1 MIKSIISVD
10 LPSVDSERRKNLF
23 DQLKE
28 LFGAR
33 INLRTGYE
41 ETTVSA
47 FSLIDGVCNAL
58 TRAQISDAI
67 SLIVDKKVVYLD
79 TQNVTSDIGWLWQT
93 ARDRGVF
100 EADFQEMHVA
110 FSQREAGL
118 YVIVDVR
125 VQRRVLRGTA
135 EMTVELAARPEALVV
150 QSGESAEG
158 YAARVTSYARD
169 EAAIARERAALD
181 GIAQRVAGELGR
193 ALPGSRVSA
202 QPAHVQLIRQESR
215 QLRRFGKLGWGAAAT
230 PPHYRPVPTQ
240 ARSGAYADPFYY
252 YWHDPYWD
260 FANYMML
267 DAVLHHGGWH
277 SPEVVVV
284 NPEGERLYSADQA
297 ETYQNDPWVGSGLVS
312 VSGDGVGVS
321 ESLPQDSSFGGSD
334 IGGSSEQ
341 HDGGAWGGS
350 DVHDHGWGGSDTG
363 SSDTSFSGDSGSS
376 CSSSSCGSSCS
387 GSSCGSSCGGG
398 GSSD

>member
-1 MIKSIISVD
+1 MIKSIINVD
-10 LPSVDSERRKNLF
+10 LPSVESERRKTLF

-33 INLRTGYE
+33 IDLRSGYE

-58 TRAQISDAI
+58 YRAQISDAI
-67 SLIVDKKVVYLD
+67 SLIVDKKVVFLD
-79 TQNVTSDIGWLWQT
+79 TLNVTADSGLLWQ
-93 ARDRGVF
+93 AAQEKGVF
-100 EADFQEMHVA
+100 AAEFQEVHVA
-110 FSQREAGL
+110 YGQREAGL
-118 YVIVDVR
+118 YVILDVR

-150 QSGESAEG
+150 QNGETAQG
-158 YAARVTSYARD
+158 YAERVTSYARN
-169 EAAIARERAALD
+169 EAAIAHERAALD

-193 ALPGSRVSA
+193 ALPGSRVNV

-215 QLRRFGKLGWGAAAT
+215 QLRRFGKLGWGSQAT
-230 PPHYRPVPTQ
+230 TPHYRPVPTQ

-260 FANYMML
+260 FTNYLML

-284 NPEGERLYSADQA
+284 NPEGQQLYTADQA
-297 ETYQNDPWVGSGLVS
+297 ETHQHDPWVGSGLVS
-312 VSGDGVGVS
+312 VGDHGVGVS
-321 ESLPQDSSFGGSD
+321 ESLPEQNSWGGSD
-334 IGGSSEQ
+334 LAAGSERGG
-341 HDGGAWGGS
+341 GWGGS

-363 SSDTSFSGDSGSS
+363 SSDSSSSSDTGSS
-376 CSSSSCGSSCS
+376 CSSSSSCGSSCS

-398 GSSD
+398 GGGD